1 MMQPSAPSAPNGHW
15 TPYFVSSDTQ
25 ETRTI
30 VGQDIVSHTLEHKS
44 RRTRPVTVRYRTA
57 SVSTLGFH
65 EMAYSMFG
73 EGEAS
78 IHVPDMENIYL
89 CEVNLE
95 GEMAVGQATA
105 STPFRPGQIY
115 MINAHAPHSK
125 VWRTD
130 GRQLMIRIH
139 QTDMEAAL
147 ERLLGMP
154 APEPV
159 MFDRMP
165 QAISGTANTL
175 CNMIEL
181 MGSDLELDGSFF
193 AATDGVTA
201 KQTILDLM
209 LKAIPNNYSERLSD
223 QTPRLRPRHVRHAAA
238 HIHSH
243 WQEPVRLEEL
253 VRASGV
259 SMRSLHTGFRR
270 YYGVSPMTY
279 LRNVRL
285 DQARLR
291 LKRQGSGDASVTGVA
306 LECGFTHL
314 GKFAGA
320 YRERFGELPSETL
333 RNA

>member
-1 MMQPSAPSAPNGHW
+1 MSSAVPPASSGHW
-15 TPYFVSSDTQ
+15 TPYFVSSDSR
-25 ETRTI
+25 ETRAI

-57 SVSTLGFH
+57 SVGTLGFH

-73 EGEAS
+73 AGEAT

-89 CEVNLE
+89 CEVNLA
-95 GEMAVGQATA
+95 GEMAVGQSTA

-154 APEPV
+154 VRDPV
-159 MFDRMP
+159 LFDRVP
-165 QAISGTANTL
+165 QPIAGTAETL
-175 CNMIEL
+175 CNMIAL

-193 AATDGVTA
+193 AGPEGAAA

-209 LKAIPNNYSERLSD
+209 LKALPNNYSDRLADS
-223 QTPRLRPRHVRHAAA
+223 TPRLRPRHVRHAAA
-238 HIHSH
+238 YIHSH
-243 WQEPVRLEEL
+243 WADPVRLDAL

-259 SMRSLHTGFRR
+259 SMRSLHAGFRK

-291 LKRQGSGDASVTGVA
+291 LKREGSGDVTVTEVA

-333 RNA
+333 LNA